1 VPETTTHKTQVAE
14 ASMNVLC
21 KYYLLQS
28 RRSVRK
34 LLYFTLKIV
43 RNNGNN
49 IVKPF
54 FLLDRHRHF
63 LHF

>member
-1 VPETTTHKTQVAE
+1 VPETTTHKTKVAE

-21 KYYLLQS
+21 KYYLPQI
-28 RRSVRK
+28 RRSLRER
-34 LLYFTLKIV
+34 LYFTMKIV
-43 RNNGNN
+43 CNNGKN

-63 LHF
+63 LHL